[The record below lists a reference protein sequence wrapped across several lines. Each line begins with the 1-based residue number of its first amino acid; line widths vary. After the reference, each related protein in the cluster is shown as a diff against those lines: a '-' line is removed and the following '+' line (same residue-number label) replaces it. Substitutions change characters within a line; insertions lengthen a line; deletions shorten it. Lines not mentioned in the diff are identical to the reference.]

1 MKYLGY
7 AVLALSFAAGFLSFP
22 IPLVI
27 VFALASTLIFASSR
41 RKSLKETP
49 MAPDQNML
57 LDGAFLFALQVLIM
71 FVAFLLGIFAAS
83 SAGDSFVA
91 FMTGQR

>member
-7 AVLALSFAAGFLSFP
+7 AVLLLAFLAGFYAFP
-22 IPLVI
+22 MPLVI
-27 VFALASTLIFASSR
+27 VFALISTLIFAASR
-41 RKSLKETP
+41 RKTLKETP

-71 FVAFLLGIFAAS
+71 FVTFLLGVFAAS
-83 SAGDSFVA
+83 AAGDSFID
-91 FMTGQR
+91 FMTGNR